1 MKLDKNQI
9 DKFLKQPPETVAA
22 VLIFGPDEGMVR
34 ERANALT
41 RAVAE
46 ALDDPFRVVELAP
59 DALKDDPARLRDEA
73 DAISMMGG
81 RRVVRLTRVT
91 DGLGEAIE
99 AFLEVHHDSR
109 NALAIFEAGDLGGKS
124 GLKKLFEAL
133 PHAAA
138 IACYRDE
145 ARDLGQVIEAQVKTA
160 GRSLA
165 PDALAYLTQS
175 LGADRGVTRSEIDKL
190 LLYTGAEKQRIELA
204 DAMACIGDQ
213 SAFALDDLCYAIGDG
228 DQKAIE
234 RYLDLNLTETGAIS
248 VLRALARH
256 FIRLHAAVGR
266 IAGGT
271 SVESAIAGLRPPLFW
286 NVKQRFEKQCR
297 RWSPARIA
305 DALVKLSETEAM
317 AMRHHNLAET
327 LTRRCA
333 AEIGSLAGRR

>member
-1 MKLDKNQI
+1 MKLEKAQLE
-9 DKFLKQPPETVAA
+9 KFLKQPPENVAA

-34 ERANALT
+34 ERGSALT

-46 ALDDPFRVVELAP
+46 SLDDPFRVVELAP
-59 DALKDDPARLRDEA
+59 DALKDDPARLSDEA
-73 DAISMMGG
+73 NAIPMLGG
-81 RRVVRLTRVT
+81 RRAVRLTRVT
-91 DGLGEAIE
+91 DGLGDVIE
-99 AFLEVHHDSR
+99 AFLESHRDSK

-124 GLKKLFEAL
+124 ALKKLFESL

-145 ARDLGQVIEAQVKTA
+145 ARDLGPIIESQAKAA
-160 GRSLA
+160 GCSIA
-165 PDALAYLTQS
+165 PDALAYLVQS
-175 LGADRGVTRSEIDKL
+175 LGADRGVTRTEIEKL
-190 LLYTGAEKQRIELA
+190 LLYVGAEKKRIELA

-234 RYLDLNLTETGAIS
+234 RYLDLNLNETGAIS

-256 FIRLHAAVGR
+256 FTRLHAAVGR
-266 IAGGT
+266 IAAGA
-271 SVESAIAGLRPPLFW
+271 SVESAVASLRPPLFW
-286 NVKQRFEKQCR
+286 NVKQRFERQCR

-305 DALVKLSETEAM
+305 DALVKLGDTEAQ

-327 LTRRCA
+327 LPRRCA
-333 AEIGSLAGRR
+333 AEIGSLAGR